1 MVNRQDYD
9 CSICPVEDPSTW
21 TADDLDFKI
30 ICEDGGGELS
40 YQLDNFLEVNWLQ
53 STTIE
58 LVYNSEDN
66 GEFRELVTKT
76 AGTQKKTIPN
86 LIRGCLRFKV
96 ENILQQEICQSCGEF
111 VCMSKDIHHGCN
123 HFFPLTISG
132 QEHLKRIQ
140 RTQLFS

>member
-21 TADDLDFKI
+21 TADDLDFKV

-40 YQLDNFLEVNWLQ
+40 FQLDNFLEVNWLQ

-66 GEFRELVTKT
+66 GEYRELVTKT

-86 LIRGCLRFKV
+86 LVRGCLRTTPIPLVSFGNIYWFK
-96 ENILQQEICQSCGEF
+96 NL
-111 VCMSKDIHHGCN
+111 
-123 HFFPLTISG
+123 
-132 QEHLKRIQ
+132 HLHV
-140 RTQLFS
+140 TVL

>member
-9 CSICPVEDPSTW
+9 CSICPVEDPTTW

-30 ICEDGGGELS
+30 ICEDGWGELS
-40 YQLDNFLEVNWLQ
+40 FQLDNFLEVNWLQ

-76 AGTQKKTIPN
+76 AGTQKKDDSKPN
-86 LIRGCLRFKV
+86 PWVSEVQGGKYSTTRNLS
-96 ENILQQEICQSCGEF
+96 ILW
-111 VCMSKDIHHGCN
+111 
-123 HFFPLTISG
+123 
-132 QEHLKRIQ
+132 
-140 RTQLFS
+140 